1 METKI
6 RVFVRPQ
13 RYGLGCPCNRVD
25 MVPRIQDVIIN
36 RTFNRLAS
44 DRVLTFP
51 VRPQCRGVLV
61 QAGGP
66 IGRLYEIEIE
76 LPDFTTRS
84 YSRSTSRKRS
94 KKSRKVVS
102 KTTSSSKSPNRQPG
116 VNQVVKTIE
125 MKPKRARGKSAPRQP
140 KP

>member
-1 METKI
+1 MDARR
-6 RVFVRPQ
+6 RV
-13 RYGLGCPCNRVD
+13 
-25 MVPRIQDVIIN
+25 VPAHAGIDLRKSGQN
-36 RTFNRLAS
+36 LQAKG
-44 DRVLTFP
+44 FP
-51 VRPQCRGVLV
+51 RK
-61 QAGGP
+61 AGGP

-84 YSRSTSRKRS
+84 YRRSTSRKPS

-102 KTTSSSKSPNRQPG
+102 KTTPSSKSPNRQPG

-140 KP
+140 KPESPRAAQKRIQENAKKLQMPLF

>member
-1 METKI
+1 M
-6 RVFVRPQ
+6 R
-13 RYGLGCPCNRVD
+13 GGC
-25 MVPRIQDVIIN
+25 
-36 RTFNRLAS
+36 TRLAHK
-44 DRVLTFP
+44 P
-51 VRPQCRGVLV
+51 VTPAGGTPV

-84 YSRSTSRKRS
+84 YRRSTFRKGS
-94 KKSRKVVS
+94 KRSRKVVS

-116 VNQVVKTIE
+116 VNQVVKIIE